1 MDKDCL
7 KENTKLSKLLSGI
20 KLIEID
26 TSNTTVVLDDSSE
39 AILRRVNL
47 HAMFR
52 AASSED
58 AAAKRCY
65 VFDYILSPV
74 IGYFDK
80 NGVFL
85 VIGGVAT
92 YHQFLVNGLN
102 SLPAIMLDKS
112 LAAELHAEVLLAEL
126 TKQMLDLQMYSGVEH
141 LHDVMCALFN
151 TDTAGIFTSPLWQKL
166 YPGIKNKAQFCK
178 WLRISS
184 KTFREK
190 RECAD
195 A

>member
-7 KENTKLSKLLSGI
+7 NVNTQLSKLISSI
-20 KLIEID
+20 KFIEID
-26 TSNTTVVLDDSSE
+26 TSSTTVMLDDSS
-39 AILRRVNL
+39 AAVLKRVNL
-47 HAMFR
+47 HAMLR

-65 VFDYILSPV
+65 VFDYIQSPV

-80 NGVFL
+80 NGVFR
-85 VIGGVAT
+85 VIGGIVT
-92 YHQFLVNGLN
+92 FHQFFVNGLN
-102 SLPAIMLDKS
+102 TLPAFVLDKPLS
-112 LAAELHAEVLLAEL
+112 AEQRNEMALAEL
-126 TKQMLDLQMYSGVEH
+126 VKHVLDLQMYSGVEH

-151 TDTAGIFTSPLWQKL
+151 TNTAGIFTLPLWQKL
-166 YPGIKNKAQFCK
+166 YPGIKNKAQFCTC
-178 WLRISS
+178 LRISS

-190 RECAD
+190 RERTD